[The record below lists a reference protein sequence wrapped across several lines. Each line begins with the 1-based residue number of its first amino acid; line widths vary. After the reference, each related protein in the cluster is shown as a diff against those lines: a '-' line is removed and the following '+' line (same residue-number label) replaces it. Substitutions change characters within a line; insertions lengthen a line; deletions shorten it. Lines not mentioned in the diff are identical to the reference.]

1 VETNNP
7 TSTIKSKINIAENQV
22 IDSTFPNNKVTSL
35 RPTRSI
41 IPTRSLYRTGIKTT
55 VTPPKDRELLNKEEK

>member
-1 VETNNP
+1 METNNP
-7 TSTIKSKINIAENQV
+7 TSTLKSKINIAENHA
-22 IDSTFPNNKVTSL
+22 IDSAFPNNKVTSL

-55 VTPPKDRELLNKEEK
+55 INPSKDRESFNKEEK